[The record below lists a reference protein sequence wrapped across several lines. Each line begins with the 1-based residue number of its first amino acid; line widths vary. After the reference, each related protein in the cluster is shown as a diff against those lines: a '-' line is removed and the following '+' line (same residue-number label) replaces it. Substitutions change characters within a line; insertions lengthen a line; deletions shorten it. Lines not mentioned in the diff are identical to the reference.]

1 MKTNID
7 RRGVAAIEFA
17 IVVPLL
23 GMLILGV
30 ADLANATST
39 YWQLTCAAQAVGQIA
54 ANSAAESN
62 DTNSLTKTQA
72 YYAAT
77 AAYPVVPSF
86 ASATASNYGVV
97 LTSVYFTPT
106 VATCTSGCTYTA
118 TVAWS
123 HTLLGGVAPRSCGT
137 LASVSNNSP
146 PSSTTLPAS
155 AFSAAPLLV
164 VDVYYTFYP
173 LRTTYLPVSISMMR
187 SGYFPMRTGTTAQW
201 MAYSDPTSTQP
212 TCPGI
217 SG

>member
-17 IVVPLL
+17 VVAPLL
-23 GMLILGV
+23 GMLILGA
-30 ADLANATST
+30 ADLANATLT
-39 YWQLTCAAQAVGQIA
+39 YWQLTLAAQAVGQIA

-62 DTNSLTKTQA
+62 DTNSLSKTQA
-72 YYAAT
+72 YDAAT

-86 ASATASNYGVV
+86 ASASVANYGVV

-106 VATCTSGCTYTA
+106 VAGCTSGCQYTA

-123 HTLLGGVAPRSCGT
+123 HTLLGGSAPRLCGNLT
-137 LASVSNNSP
+137 SVSNNSP

-164 VDVYYTFYP
+164 VDLHYTFYP

-187 SGYFPMRTGTTAQW
+187 SGYFPMRTGTTSQW
-201 MAYSDPTSTQP
+201 MTYTDPTSTQP
-212 TCPGI
+212 MCPGV